1 MLTTSLY
8 STNAMELK
16 LDALDNPKIVT
27 EALQLVNTRFRA
39 ISSLQEIIVKV
50 YKEGPRGYI
59 RR

>member
-1 MLTTSLY
+1 
-8 STNAMELK
+8 MELK